1 MFTRRTVLYLSFWIL
16 TFIFAYGATSAIPNF
31 DVNRGGAVEFN
42 GSANN
47 FLSAANTKQ
56 LNPGVGDFTISW
68 WQSTPNVQS
77 YFPRIIQFGEGS
89 GFSDKFAIS
98 QENDGNIYLWING
111 SNITSISTP
120 LSPSWHHIAIVR
132 SGSTFR
138 WFKDGIFIKSD
149 VSDQTFN
156 TSSLPLFIG
165 GGNDSVTRSL
175 IGKVAGLQIASSVR
189 WAGTQSFT
197 PPTNFFTPDSNL
209 GFSMY
214 VEEIDILDKSS
225 NPMTIQANSPTARVS
240 FTPTAEPSASPSPTA
255 DPSASPSP
263 TAAPSAS
270 PSPTSSA
277 SPDCHNFHFP
287 ATVDGQTV
295 TWGQSITI
303 SKPSDTPVECS
314 FANLQLLLL
323 EISFQDPEPN
333 PELRV
338 PNPFCLM
345 QMTDWV
351 RPADSFTSIS
361 IPSDGLISFAQFTEF
376 FNLGCGLIVGNDD
389 FLADEPNEDQFK
401 FEYNPGLFGS
411 RNRVN
416 VSARFRFFNVDYFE
430 DFDEMPI
437 PILFDTRLENF
448 GPAEFTLRLPP
459 EILESSINSN
469 SDPDFKEVKWGDSI
483 TVSTNGTSETK
494 KVLMWIRLP
503 ELDQWCWHTLVDV
516 DDLDSELASEKTYVV
531 PSREFFQDHCNSQ
544 INPANG
550 LQINPELD
558 RYVTIQYLNIYDQ
571 GQETSFILEG
581 VSTPTPS
588 PVLEPAPTP
597 QTVQIRSD
605 SRACANCRATT
616 RSIFANCHTTANTPC

>member
-1 MFTRRTVLYLSFWIL
+1 M
-16 TFIFAYGATSAIPNF
+16 
-31 DVNRGGAVEFN
+31 
-42 GSANN
+42 
-47 FLSAANTKQ
+47 
-56 LNPGVGDFTISW
+56 
-68 WQSTPNVQS
+68 
-77 YFPRIIQFGEGS
+77 
-89 GFSDKFAIS
+89 
-98 QENDGNIYLWING
+98 
-111 SNITSISTP
+111 
-120 LSPSWHHIAIVR
+120 
-132 SGSTFR
+132 
-138 WFKDGIFIKSD
+138 
-149 VSDQTFN
+149 
-156 TSSLPLFIG
+156 
-165 GGNDSVTRSL
+165 
-175 IGKVAGLQIASSVR
+175 
-189 WAGTQSFT
+189 
-197 PPTNFFTPDSNL
+197 
-209 GFSMY
+209 
-214 VEEIDILDKSS
+214 
-225 NPMTIQANSPTARVS
+225 
-240 FTPTAEPSASPSPTA
+240 
-255 DPSASPSP
+255 
-263 TAAPSAS
+263 
-270 PSPTSSA
+270 
-277 SPDCHNFHFP
+277 
-287 ATVDGQTV
+287 

-597 QTVQIRSD
+597 QPKFGPTPEPEPTPAPQPVPFLQSATPPQIRRVENALICTPGTYISGTSLAGVVQTSTIAAYTPTSYQFTPQINGVANSLLAITSPSTSASWLASLFSPSSLVTCSVTVTMGSLSNTSMSTENNTALSGHIATKD
-605 SRACANCRATT
+605 QAIASALASYSNELSSNEKEYQQALVESRIRWRSEIDANRQSYLSELEKINTLPQNRTT
-616 RSIFANCHTTANTPC
+616 RALKSEALRKYIATQKSLNVQYKARGPEALASKTAANTLALEKKNVAISEAESTYAKAIETMGYGVLIS